1 MKNFIKNA
9 PRFLFFTGKGGV
21 GKTSMSCVVASALAD
36 QGKRVLL
43 ISTDPAS
50 NLDEV
55 LETPLGGHPTPV
67 AGQSCLWAMNID
79 PIQAAADYRERI
91 VGPYRGVLPDDAVQS
106 MEEQLSGACSVEIA
120 AFNEFSRVIGDSFT
134 AADYDHILLDTAPT
148 GHTLRLLSLPAA
160 WNDFVL
166 ENKSGSSCLGP
177 LSGLKEQR
185 LIYESAVQALMD
197 PQKTLLVLVARPEKI
212 ALEEAAR
219 AGAELSGIGMKN
231 QHLIVNGVFEA
242 TSKDPVAISFAR
254 QAEAAMEEMPD
265 SLSKLPRTLVTFKPH
280 GLTGLEAIRR
290 AVDDRSMPEESL
302 VAEQLRTRI
311 HSLVSPNGR
320 WDALLNNLAAPGRG
334 LIMTMGKG
342 GVGKTTMAVA
352 IASELARRGHAVQL
366 STTDPAAHLTHML
379 AESIPNLE
387 VSRIDPKEETRK
399 YVAEVIDQ
407 KRGVLSNEDMALLE
421 EEMRSPCIEE
431 IAVFQAFARAVAEGL
446 DRFMVLDTAPTGH
459 TLLLLDATESYHREV
474 AKNSEGVDEAVK
486 KLLPR
491 LRDPEFTKVLLI
503 TLPEA
508 TPVHEAVRLQEDLR
522 RALIEPFAWVINQS
536 FALSGTGDALLAARG
551 LHELKYIEEVL
562 AKNDGRVVMA
572 PWLANDILQS
582 EHLRTLFHAHEQ
594 DLEQSRG
601 FLRR

>member
-1 MKNFIKNA
+1 MKNLIEKA
-9 PRFLFFTGKGGV
+9 SRFLFFTGKGGV

-36 QGKRVLL
+36 QGNRVLL

-55 LETPLGGHPTPV
+55 METPLGSHPTPV
-67 AGQSCLWAMNID
+67 AGQPGLWAMNID
-79 PIQAAADYRERI
+79 PIQAATEYRERI
-91 VGPYRGVLPDDAVQS
+91 VGPYREVLPDDALQS
-106 MEEQLSGACSVEIA
+106 MEEHLSGACSVEIA
-120 AFNEFSRVIGDSFT
+120 AFNEFSRVIGDSG
-134 AADYDHILLDTAPT
+134 AAEDFDHILLDTAPT
-148 GHTLRLLSLPAA
+148 SHTLRLLSLPAA

-185 LIYESAVQALMD
+185 LIYDGAVKALTNA
-197 PQKTLLVLVARPEKI
+197 QKTLLVLVARPERI

-231 QHLIVNGVFEA
+231 QHLIVNGFFDA
-242 TSKDPVAISFAR
+242 TSTDPVAISFAE
-254 QAEAAMEEMPD
+254 QAAAALAAIPD
-265 SLSKLPRTLVTFKPH
+265 SLADLPRTMVKFKPN
-280 GLTGLEAIRR
+280 GLTGLAAIRQ
-290 AVDDRSMPEESL
+290 AIEDRPIPERPEIG
-302 VAEQLRTRI
+302 EQLRNGI

-320 WDALLNNLAAPGRG
+320 WDALLNSLAAPGRG

-352 IASELARRGHAVQL
+352 IAVELARRGHPVHL

-379 AESIPNLE
+379 SEPIPNLQ

-399 YVAEVIDQ
+399 YVAGVLDQ
-407 KRGVLSNEDMALLE
+407 KRGLLTEEDLALLE

-431 IAVFQAFARAVAEGL
+431 IAVFQAFARTVSQGK

-474 AKNSEGVDEAVK
+474 AKNSEGLDEAVK
-486 KLLPR
+486 QLLPR
-491 LRDPEFTKVLLI
+491 LRDSDFTRILLI

-508 TPVHEAVRLQEDLR
+508 TPVHEAERLHEDLR

-536 FALSGTGDALLAARG
+536 FALTGTRDALLAARG
-551 LHELKYIEEVL
+551 MHELKYIEEVL
-562 AKNDGRVVMA
+562 SKNDERVAMA
-572 PWLANDILQS
+572 PWFASEILES
-582 EHLRTLFHAHEQ
+582 EHLRILMN
-594 DLEQSRG
+594 S
-601 FLRR
+601 

>member
-1 MKNFIKNA
+1 MKDFIKKA

-36 QGKRVLL
+36 QGRRVLL

-55 LETPLGGHPTPV
+55 LETPLGSHPTPV
-67 AGQSCLWAMNID
+67 AGQPGLWAMNID
-79 PIQAAADYRERI
+79 PIQAATEYRERI
-91 VGPYRGVLPDDAVQS
+91 VGPYRGVLPNDAVQS

-120 AFNEFSRVIGDSFT
+120 AFNEFSLVIGDSG
-134 AADYDHILLDTAPT
+134 AATDYDHILLDTAPT

-197 PQKTLLVLVARPEKI
+197 PQKTLLVLVTRPEKL
-212 ALEEAAR
+212 AFEEAAR
-219 AGAELSGIGMKN
+219 AGVELSAIGMRN

-254 QAEAAMEEMPD
+254 QAGEAMEAMPD
-265 SLSKLPRTLVTFKPH
+265 SLAGLPRTLVKFKPY

-290 AVDDRSMPEESL
+290 AIDDRPISEESL
-302 VAEQLRTRI
+302 VAEQLRCRI

-320 WDALLNNLAAPGRG
+320 WDTLLNNLAAPGRG

-352 IASELARRGHAVQL
+352 IAAELARRGHPVHL

-379 AESIPNLE
+379 AEPLPNLQ

-399 YVAEVIDQ
+399 YVAAVLEEKQ
-407 KRGVLSNEDMALLE
+407 GLLSNEDMALLE
-421 EEMRSPCIEE
+421 EEMRSPCIQE
-431 IAVFQAFARAVAEGL
+431 IAVFQAFARAVSQGT

-474 AKNSEGVDEAVK
+474 AKNSEGLDEAVK
-486 KLLPR
+486 QLLPR
-491 LRDPEFTKVLLI
+491 LRDTDFSRILLI

-508 TPVHEAVRLQEDLR
+508 TPVHEAERLQEDLH

-536 FALSGTGDALLAARG
+536 FALTGTGDALLAARG
-551 LHELKYIEEVL
+551 IHELKYIGEVL
-562 AKNDGRVVMA
+562 KKNDDRVVMA
-572 PWLANDILQS
+572 PWLANEVLDA
-582 EHLRTLFHAHEQ
+582 EHRRSLFHNRYEQ
-594 DLEQSRG
+594 TRE
-601 FLRR
+601 

>member
-1 MKNFIKNA
+1 MKDFIKKA

-36 QGKRVLL
+36 QGQRVLL

-55 LETPLGGHPTPV
+55 LETPLVGLPTPIS
-67 AGQSCLWAMNID
+67 GQFGLWAMNID
-79 PIQAAADYRERI
+79 PIQAATEYRDRI

-106 MEEQLSGACSVEIA
+106 IEEQLSGACTVEIA
-120 AFNEFSRVIGDSFT
+120 AFNEFSRVIGDSGAT
-134 AADYDHILLDTAPT
+134 IDYDHILLDTAPT

-185 LIYESAVQALMD
+185 RIYESAVEALMD
-197 PQKTLLVLVARPEKI
+197 PQKTLLVLVTRPEKI

-219 AGAELSGIGMKN
+219 AGAELSGIGLKN
-231 QHLIVNGVFEA
+231 QHLIVNGVFET
-242 TSKDPVAISFAR
+242 TSKDSVAISFAE
-254 QAEAAMEEMPD
+254 QAAAALAAMPD
-265 SLSKLPRTLVTFKPH
+265 SLADLPRTMVKFKPN
-280 GLTGLEAIRR
+280 GLTGLAAIRQ
-290 AVDDRSMPEESL
+290 AIEDRPIPERPEIG
-302 VAEQLRTRI
+302 EQLRNRI

-320 WDALLNNLAAPGRG
+320 WDTLLNNLAGPGRG

-342 GVGKTTMAVA
+342 GVGKTTMAVG
-352 IASELARRGHAVQL
+352 IAVELARRGHPVHL

-399 YVAEVIDQ
+399 YVAGVLDQ
-407 KRGVLSNEDMALLE
+407 KRGLLSDEDMALLE
-421 EEMRSPCIEE
+421 EEMQSPCIEE
-431 IAVFQAFARAVAEGL
+431 IAVFQAFARAVSQGTE
-446 DRFMVLDTAPTGH
+446 RFTVLDTAPTGH

-474 AKNSEGVDEAVK
+474 AKNAEGVDEAVRE
-486 KLLPR
+486 LLPR
-491 LRDPEFTKVLLI
+491 LRDPHFTRILLI

-508 TPVHEAVRLQEDLR
+508 TPVHEAQRLEEDLR
-522 RALIEPFAWVINQS
+522 RARIEPFAWVINQS
-536 FALSGTGDALLAARG
+536 FALSGTHDALLAARG
-551 LHELKYIEEVL
+551 LHELKYIGEVL
-562 AKNDGRVVMA
+562 TKNDHLVVMA
-572 PWLANDILQS
+572 PWLANDFLQS
-582 EHLRTLFHAHEQ
+582 EHLRGLFHTYEQ
-594 DLEQSRG
+594 TRE
-601 FLRR
+601 

>member
-1 MKNFIKNA
+1 MKNLIDKA

-21 GKTSMSCVVASALAD
+21 GKTSMSCMVAAALAD
-36 QGKRVLL
+36 RGKRVLL

-55 LETPLGGHPTPV
+55 LETPLGSHPTPV
-67 AGQSCLWAMNID
+67 AGQAGLWAMNID
-79 PIQAAADYRERI
+79 PIQAATEYRERI
-91 VGPYRGVLPDDAVQS
+91 VGPYREVLPDDAVQS

-120 AFNEFSRVIGDSFT
+120 AFNEFSRVIGDSG
-134 AADYDHILLDTAPT
+134 AATDYDHILLDTAPT

-185 LIYESAVQALMD
+185 LIYESTVQALMD

-219 AGAELSGIGMKN
+219 AGGELSGIGMKN
-231 QHLIVNGVFEA
+231 KHLIVNGVFEA

-254 QAEAAMEEMPD
+254 QAEAAMAAMPD
-265 SLSKLPRTLVTFKPH
+265 SLVKLPRTLVKFRPS
-280 GLTGLEAIRR
+280 GLTGLAAIRQ
-290 AVDDRSMPEESL
+290 AVENKPLPEERTIG
-302 VAEQLRTRI
+302 EQIRTRI

-320 WDALLNNLAAPGRG
+320 WDTLLNNLAAPGRG

-342 GVGKTTMAVA
+342 GVGKTTMAVG
-352 IASELARRGHAVQL
+352 IAVELARRGHAVHL
-366 STTDPAAHLTHML
+366 STTDPAAHLKRML
-379 AESIPNLE
+379 AESVPNLQ

-399 YVAEVIDQ
+399 YVAAVLEEKQ
-407 KRGVLSNEDMALLE
+407 GLLSNEDMALLE

-431 IAVFQAFARAVAEGL
+431 IAVFQAFAHAVAEGL

-459 TLLLLDATESYHREV
+459 TLLLLDTTESYHREV
-474 AKNSEGVDEAVK
+474 AKNSAGVDEAIK
-486 KLLPR
+486 GLLPR

-508 TPVHEAVRLQEDLR
+508 TPVHEAVRLQDDLR

-562 AKNDGRVVMA
+562 SKNDNRVVMA
-572 PWLANDILQS
+572 PWLSNEILGADHLQS
-582 EHLRTLFHAHEQ
+582 LFHSYEQ
-594 DLEQSRG
+594 NLG
-601 FLRR
+601 

>member
-1 MKNFIKNA
+1 MKNLIKNV

-55 LETPLGGHPTPV
+55 LETRLHGHPTPV
-67 AGQSCLWAMNID
+67 KGVSGLWAMNID
-79 PIQAAADYRERI
+79 PIQAAAEYRDRI

-106 MEEQLSGACSVEIA
+106 IEEQLSGACTVEIA
-120 AFNEFSRVIGDSFT
+120 AFNEFSRVIGDST
-134 AADYDHILLDTAPT
+134 AAKDYDHILLDTVPT

-166 ENKSGSSCLGP
+166 ENESGSSCLGP

-185 LIYESAVQALMD
+185 LIYETTVEALMD
-197 PQKTLLVLVARPEKI
+197 TKQTLLVLVARPENI

-219 AGAELSGIGMKN
+219 AGAELSGIGLKN
-231 QHLIVNGVFEA
+231 QHLIVNGFFEA
-242 TSKDPVAISFAR
+242 TSADPVATSFAH
-254 QAEAAMEEMPD
+254 QAEAAMAAMPD
-265 SLSKLPRTLVTFKPH
+265 SLAALPRTMVRFKPY
-280 GLTGLEAIRR
+280 GLTGLAAIRQ
-290 AVDDRSMPEESL
+290 AIEDKPIPEER
-302 VAEQLRTRI
+302 AIGEQLRTRI

-320 WDALLNNLAAPGRG
+320 WDALLNILAAPGRG

-352 IASELARRGHAVQL
+352 LAAELARRGHPVHL

-379 AESIPNLE
+379 SEPIPNLQ
-387 VSRIDPKEETRK
+387 VSRIDPKEETPK
-399 YVAEVIDQ
+399 YVASVLKQ
-407 KRGVLSNEDMALLE
+407 KQGILSDEDMALLE
-421 EEMRSPCIEE
+421 EELRSPCIEE
-431 IAVFQAFARAVAEGL
+431 IAVFQAFAQAVAQGR
-446 DRFMVLDTAPTGH
+446 DRLMVLDTAPTGH
-459 TLLLLDATESYHREV
+459 TLLLLDTTESYHREV

-486 KLLPR
+486 ELLPR
-491 LRDPEFTKVLLI
+491 LRDPEFTKILLI

-508 TPVHEAVRLQEDLR
+508 TPVHEAERLQEDLR

-536 FALSGTGDALLAARG
+536 FALSGTRDALLAARG
-551 LHELKYIEEVL
+551 VNELNYINEVV
-562 AKNDGRVVMA
+562 AKNGDRVVIA
-572 PWLANDILQS
+572 PWLANEILGV
-582 EHLRTLFHAHEQ
+582 EHLRCLLHA
-594 DLEQSRG
+594 
-601 FLRR
+601 

>member
-1 MKNFIKNA
+1 MKNLVKNV

-55 LETPLGGHPTPV
+55 LETPLSGHPTPV
-67 AGQSCLWAMNID
+67 KGVSGLWAVNID
-79 PIQAAADYRERI
+79 PIQAAAEYRDRI

-106 MEEQLSGACSVEIA
+106 IEEQLSGACTVEIA
-120 AFNEFSRVIGDSFT
+120 AFNEFSLVIGDS
-134 AADYDHILLDTAPT
+134 AAAKGYDHILLDTAPT

-166 ENKSGSSCLGP
+166 ENESGSSCLGP

-185 LIYESAVQALMD
+185 LIYETTVEALMD
-197 PQKTLLVLVARPEKI
+197 TKQTLLVLVARPEKI

-231 QHLIVNGVFEA
+231 QHLIVNGFFDA
-242 TSKDPVAISFAR
+242 TSTDPVAISFAH
-254 QAEAAMEEMPD
+254 QAEAAMAAMPD
-265 SLSKLPRTLVTFKPH
+265 SLAMLPRTMVKFKPY
-280 GLTGLEAIRR
+280 GLTGLAAIRKATGEGPITDEPDMGER
-290 AVDDRSMPEESL
+290 
-302 VAEQLRTRI
+302 LRNRI

-320 WDALLNNLAAPGRG
+320 WDALLNSLAAPGRG

-352 IASELARRGHAVQL
+352 LAAELARRGHPVHL
-366 STTDPAAHLTHML
+366 STTDPAAHLTQML
-379 AESIPNLE
+379 AESVPNLR

-399 YVAEVIDQ
+399 YVTSVLKQ
-407 KRGVLSNEDMALLE
+407 KQGILSDEDMALLE
-421 EEMRSPCIEE
+421 EELRSPCIEE
-431 IAVFQAFARAVAEGL
+431 IAVFQAFARAVSQGK

-459 TLLLLDATESYHREV
+459 TLLLLDATETYHREV

-486 KLLPR
+486 ELLPR
-491 LRDPEFTKVLLI
+491 LRDPEFTKILLI

-508 TPVHEAVRLQEDLR
+508 TPVHEAERLQEDLR

-536 FALSGTGDALLAARG
+536 FALSGTSDALLAARG
-551 LHELKYIEEVL
+551 LHELKYISEVV
-562 AKNDGRVVMA
+562 AKNGDRVVIA
-572 PWLANDILQS
+572 PWLANEILGV
-582 EHLRTLFHAHEQ
+582 EHLRRLLHA
-594 DLEQSRG
+594 
-601 FLRR
+601 